1 MWSRRTAPRLAATH
15 AIGNG
20 FSPGFLESLQPSAT
34 RSFSA
39 SSQSSG
45 CCWLWG
51 SCSTPL
57 PGIHRLRT
65 GLRCDGFGRTC
76 AWPSRASNLWR
87 VSLSPDAHWDGRRHA
102 GASVGLSGL
111 GTAAVRRIVIRGS
124 RLTRGDAHG
133 APVLSANCFRRS
145 GEDWGANSA
154 PRGSAAP
161 GGRGPG

>member
-1 MWSRRTAPRLAATH
+1 MSSPRAAPRVAATH

-124 RLTRGDAHG
+124 RLTRGTPTAHC
-133 APVLSANCFRRS
+133 PECKLLRRC